1 MSRSTAEIL
10 ESYKEKII
18 QQLKDRLSDDDK
30 VASGQLQNSIT
41 GEVTENEIIISGNKY
56 WYWVN
61 YGREPGKK
69 PPPPDK
75 ILEWM
80 KVKGLNTE
88 KTDKANMFKAF
99 RIAAKIGREGIQGT
113 RFVDEVSNDI
123 IASLTKDIGD
133 SYILKINN
141 SFNGNS

>member
-1 MSRSTAEIL
+1 MMKTIVQREHALLIG
-10 ESYKEKII
+10 I
-18 QQLKDRLSDDDK
+18 DPNSDNNFAPDK
-30 VASGQLQNSIT
+30 LVAQRD
-41 GEVTENEIIISGNKY
+41 EIIISGNKY

-80 KVKGLNTE
+80 KVRGLDTE

-113 RFVDEVSNDI
+113 KFVDEVSQNI
-123 IASLTKDIGD
+123 IASLTKEIGD